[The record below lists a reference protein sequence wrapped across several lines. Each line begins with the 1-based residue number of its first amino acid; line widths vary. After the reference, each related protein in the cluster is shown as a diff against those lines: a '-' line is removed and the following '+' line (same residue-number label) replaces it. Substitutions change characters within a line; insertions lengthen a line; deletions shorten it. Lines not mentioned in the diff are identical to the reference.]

1 MKCIRIICLCT
12 LLCCSSLLLGQS
24 KEIDVAI
31 EYLFDPKIGSIPI
44 KIGKNVGDVFYDEN
58 SVQSYY
64 GKNGVY
70 HYRMEQGFQYI
81 GIPIDLGGSYL
92 KVFLGDYKSAELHV
106 RIMSALVENYL
117 TDTIIETESTFLI
130 RTNKVTHDDTIYY
143 KNSKTRIHINEGIQF
158 KNDFQVKI
166 NDVDYILKLN
176 EIEFTEKETLKKY
189 KMNILRKLFNQRKY
203 INTLLTKIQR
213 VYYSEIYL

>member
-1 MKCIRIICLCT
+1 MKCIKVFCLFT
-12 LLCCSSLLLGQS
+12 LLCCCSLLPGQS

-64 GKNGVY
+64 CKNGVY
-70 HYRMEQGFQYI
+70 HYKMEQGYQYI
-81 GIPIDLGGSYL
+81 GIPIDINGSYL
-92 KVFLGDYKSAELHV
+92 KVFFGDYKCTELHV

-130 RTNKVTHDDTIYY
+130 RTDKVTHDDTIYY
-143 KNSKTRIHINEGIQF
+143 KNSKTRIHINEGIQL
-158 KNDFQVKI
+158 KDDFQVKI
-166 NDVDYILKLN
+166 NDADFILKLN
-176 EIEFTEKETLKKY
+176 EIEYTEKEILKKY
-189 KMNILRKLFNQRKY
+189 KMNILRKLFNRRKY
-203 INTLLTKIQR
+203 INTLLTKNQR
-213 VYYSEIYL
+213 VYYSEFYL